1 MISAMLLAH
10 LVGDYVLQWDRL
22 AYWKSRELKGVLAHG
37 AIVSAVTLILALLVD
52 VAFWPWAL
60 FIGATHIAI
69 DAAPLWLL
77 PRLDLK
83 QGGLF
88 ELSRFLIDQTLHLSV
103 IVLALMGGGYL
114 SPHAPLAGVIAHL
127 RADPLMAHLLGYV
140 FVAMPGWV
148 LVEFLVYG
156 LVNHSAPD
164 FPTVTAYKYVGT
176 LERWLIATFVLLGQ
190 FALAPLVMLPRLA
203 LEGPQVFGTPRQPV
217 YVTELLASLALA
229 LAVGLALRQL

>member
-1 MISAMLLAH
+1 MLLAH

-22 AYWKSRELKGVLAHG
+22 AYWKSRELKGVLVHG
-37 AIVSAVTLILALLVD
+37 LIVSAVTLISALLAD
-52 VAFWPWAL
+52 AAFWPWAL
-60 FIGATHIAI
+60 LIGVAHIAI

-77 PRLDLK
+77 PRLGLK
-83 QGGLF
+83 RDGLF

-114 SPHAPLAGVIAHL
+114 SPASPLADMITHL

-140 FVAMPGWV
+140 FVAMPGWI
-148 LVEFLVYG
+148 LVEFLAYG

-164 FPTVTAYKYVGT
+164 FATVTAYKYVGT

-190 FALAPLVMLPRLA
+190 FGLAMLVMVPRLA
-203 LEGPQVFGTPRQPV
+203 LEGPHVFGTPRRLV
-217 YVTELLASLALA
+217 YVSELLASLALA
-229 LAVGLALRQL
+229 LVVGLALRQL